1 MRETVGS
8 SAPWSSSN
16 EPGRRY
22 APTVVNRPASAP
34 DRVALAAEVRLA
46 DLEHVVDSCR
56 DELVELAGSRI
67 LITGGAGFLGYYL
80 VQVPLHWNRSCSV
93 DQRIHVTVHD
103 NFARGLPGWLERLGD
118 GDGGLRVV
126 RHDTREPLPRDVAEM
141 DWVFHAAGIASPM
154 VYRQHPIATMDA
166 NIVGLRNLL
175 DHAVEREGTSRPL
188 RNMVF
193 FSSSEI
199 YGDPDPDRIPTPEDY
214 RGYVSCTG
222 PRSCYDESK
231 RYGETLSVAFVREH
245 GVRVAIVRPFNNYG
259 PGLRLTDGR
268 VIPDFA
274 RDILAGR
281 DMVLRS
287 DGTATR
293 TFCYV
298 ADAVSGYYKALVR
311 GQQGEPYNIGV
322 DEPEVTVR
330 ELAERMQHLGA
341 ELLEYKGA
349 TRQEPSDDVEYLVD
363 NPARRCPDMTKSRRE
378 LGYAPSIDLD
388 EGLRRSLLWYAG
400 EPSATE

>member
-1 MRETVGS
+1 MIHK
-8 SAPWSSSN
+8 
-16 EPGRRY
+16 
-22 APTVVNRPASAP
+22 PASVH
-34 DRVALAAEVRLA
+34 DRIALAEEVRVA
-46 DLEHVVDSCR
+46 DLEHMIESCR
-56 DELVELAGSRI
+56 EELLELAGSRI

-80 VQVPLHWNRSCSV
+80 VQVPLHWNRSCS
-93 DQRIHVTVHD
+93 DGQRIQVTVHD

-118 GDGGLRVV
+118 GDGALRVV
-126 RHDTREPLPRDVAEM
+126 RHDTRDPLPDDVADM
-141 DWVFHAAGIASPM
+141 DWVFHAAGIASPT

-175 DHAVEREGTSRPL
+175 DHSIERARTGRPL

-231 RYGETLSVAFVREH
+231 RYGETLCVAFVREH
-245 GVRVAIVRPFNNYG
+245 GAPVSMVRPFNNYG

-281 DMVLRS
+281 DIVLRS
-287 DGTATR
+287 DGSATR

-311 GQQGEPYNIGV
+311 GQPGEPYNIGV

-330 ELAERMQHLGA
+330 ELAERMQHISA
-341 ELLEYKGA
+341 ELLAYSGA
-349 TRQEPSDDVEYLVD
+349 ARFEASDDQEYLVD
-363 NPARRCPDMTKSRRE
+363 NPARRCPDMTKSRGE
-378 LGYAPSIDLD
+378 LGYDPSIGLD

-400 EPSATE
+400 DPSSTE